1 MNCER
6 IGSSLIPYLDGR
18 ASTSERRKVE
28 EHLAACAA
36 CRTRA
41 EEYRRLSIVLDEAPA
56 MEPSLGFNARLRQRI
71 AAEPKP
77 RWWGWIAPSPRLA
90 FSVAMLVALS
100 LWISARPTEVGT
112 TKTAQSEQDFKMIQD
127 LRVLEDY
134 DVLTKFDALSELP
147 PPAQAPART
156 QQND

>member
-1 MNCER
+1 MNCEK
-6 IGSSLIPYLDGR
+6 IGTRLIPYLDGR
-18 ASTSERRKVE
+18 ASASERRNVE
-28 EHLAACAA
+28 EHLAGCAA

-41 EEYRRLSIVLDEAPA
+41 EEYRRVSNVLDEAPA

-71 AAEPKP
+71 AAEPKAS
-77 RWWGWIAPSPRLA
+77 WWGWMAPSPRLA

-100 LWISARPTEVGT
+100 LWISARPTQVG

-147 PPAQAPART
+147 PPTQAPSRT
-156 QQND
+156 QQNN